1 MDLHKKRKSLP
12 ILFVYL
18 IVIAILA
25 FIVLLFSLLYRGGGA
40 GQLTAVDPNAAYDPT
55 LAVIAPPRPTPSPT
69 PTASTEG
76 RLFAYLD
83 NGLWGYKN
91 AKGQAV
97 IAASFSSVLE
107 FDGNIAFAAQS
118 GRYGLIN
125 RKGVFVVEPQWQNVL
140 PFSEGYA
147 AVMKDSLWGYI
158 DADGT
163 VVIDYS
169 FREAKSFHCGRAAVR
184 NGSAYGYIDTQGTL
198 AINENWRD
206 AGDFSED
213 VAFAVSD
220 EYSKDRQYI
229 INKVGTKIATLTPSS
244 LRGTV
249 FSEGFAVIQDTAAGN
264 CYFINSEGSS
274 AFRTTYEDAQNFS
287 GGLAA
292 VKSGGKWGY
301 INNKGV
307 MVIDAKY
314 CEALPFSG
322 GFAAVCDTETNL
334 WGYINTSG
342 YQSIEP
348 QYDEA
353 KPFISG
359 YAVVKMS
366 NSYLIIDKY
375 NSTVSLYDAA

>member
-1 MDLHKKRKSLP
+1 MDLHNKRKNLP

-25 FIVLLFSLLYRGGGA
+25 FFVLLFSLLYRGSGA
-40 GQLTAVDPNAAYDPT
+40 GLLSAINPGAAYDET
-55 LAVIAPPRPTPSPT
+55 LAVIAPPKPTPATT
-69 PTASTEG
+69 PVASAEG
-76 RLFAYLD
+76 RLFPYLE
-83 NGLWGYKN
+83 NGLWGFKN

-107 FDGNIAFAAQS
+107 FDGSIAFAAQN

-147 AVMKDSLWGYI
+147 AVMKDSNWGYI
-158 DADGT
+158 DKDGT
-163 VVIDYS
+163 IVIDYS

-198 AINENWRD
+198 AISEQWRD

-213 VAFAVSD
+213 VAFAVSN

-249 FSEGFAVIQDTAAGN
+249 FSEGFAVIRDTAAGN

-274 AFRTTYEDAQNFS
+274 AFRTTFEDAQNFS

-292 VKSGGKWGY
+292 VKSDGKWGY
-301 INNKGV
+301 INKKGV
-307 MVIDAKY
+307 LVIY
-314 CEALPFSG
+314 PEFGEAMPFSG
-322 GFAAVCDTETNL
+322 GLAAVYDAETSL
-334 WGYINTSG
+334 WGYIDTSG
-342 YQSIEP
+342 YPSIEP
-348 QYDEA
+348 QYDEGQ
-353 KPFISG
+353 PFISG
-359 YAVVKMS
+359 YAVVKMGS
-366 NSYLIIDKY
+366 SYLVIDKH
-375 NSTVSLYDAA
+375 NNTISLYEAA